1 MVLSG
6 FITRAIRIIKS
17 YLSSHQKQSYL
28 LFPITLRWGF
38 TPLIEAE
45 RFQHDFVFRYLA
57 KHVEDNYPEA
67 LEELLKK
74 VAGFHMSQIL
84 FHNIKGET

>member
-1 MVLSG
+1 M
-6 FITRAIRIIKS
+6 
-17 YLSSHQKQSYL
+17 
-28 LFPITLRWGF
+28 
-38 TPLIEAE
+38 IEAE

-84 FHNIKGET
+84 FHTVKKET